1 MADEQK
7 VEAFILK
14 NRVSLKS
21 ENRPQK
27 KVIYDSNLQIWV
39 NQDTGK
45 SIVLQS
51 FENRTKKLST
61 DFGETTLTRT
71 QEGADQTEVIGAS
84 EFGETLMTE
93 TREGADQSEMIGFSE
108 FGETRFTATIEGA
121 DQAEIADLSE
131 PKRYV

>member
-1 MADEQK
+1 MIEKRK
-7 VEAFILK
+7 VEAFILM
-14 NRVSLKS
+14 NRVSLKP
-21 ENRPQK
+21 EDRPK
-27 KVIYDSNLQIWV
+27 KQVIYDDNLQIWI

-51 FENRTKKLST
+51 FENSMKRFCT

-108 FGETRFTATIEGA
+108 FGETRFTATIEGV

-131 PKRYV
+131 PKHYV